1 MCVGMELLRDAAS
14 PEAFH
19 NSSERF
25 DDSKCYP
32 DTRVAVL
39 TKIMDWIIGRIACAA
54 YIMWLFGPAGAGKSA
69 IAQTIAEMCHDRGI
83 LLVSFFFSRSDP
95 KQNNVKPLAP
105 SLAYQIAVNIPQ
117 VKSMIEGIVAHNPA
131 IFQSSFKVQFNTLIM
146 EPLIRVFETQIIFYT
161 RMPYL
166 VIIDGLD
173 ECTDVNIQRHILDTI
188 ANALSRFRHRV
199 PVMFLVSSR
208 AERDISLTFSTPA
221 FQGITSRIALDDTYQ
236 PAADIRR
243 HLEGG
248 VAEIKKT
255 HLHQASIPL
264 TWPAGEDLKSL
275 VDKSSGQFIY
285 AATIIRY
292 IRHSDHNPTDN
303 LKIILGLHPR
313 SSPTTNGEG
322 KVTADMPFA
331 ELDALYKGILSRV
344 KDIQV
349 TLRLLG
355 VLLLSAFPYSTPE
368 DIAGLMFLDCGDV
381 FRLLVDLPSV
391 VMVRDS
397 DYDIKFLHASFG
409 DFLLDQER
417 SEQYH
422 IDPGLMFTELSFFGL
437 RHLDQYPGEYV
448 LVLLHRNMHLYFNI
462 FSN

>member
-25 DDSKCYP
+25 DAPKCYP

-39 TKIMDWIIGRIACAA
+39 TKIMDWIIGRIAWVA

-69 IAQTIAEMCHDRGI
+69 IAQTIAEMCHDSGI
-83 LLVSFFFSRSDP
+83 LLASFFFSRSDP

-117 VKSMIEGIVAHNPA
+117 VKSMVEGIVAHNPA
-131 IFQSSFKVQFNTLIM
+131 IFQSSFKVQFNTLIL
-146 EPLIRVFETQIIFYT
+146 EPLIRVSETQIFLYT
-161 RMPYL
+161 QVPYL
-166 VIIDGLD
+166 VVIDGLD

-188 ANALSRFRHRV
+188 ADALSRSRHCV
-199 PVMFLVSSR
+199 PLIFLFSSR
-208 AERDISLTFSTPA
+208 AERDISLTFATPA
-221 FQGITSRIALDDTYQ
+221 FQGVTSRIALDDTYQ
-236 PAADIRR
+236 PAADIQRY
-243 HLEGG
+243 LEGSF
-248 VAEIKKT
+248 AEIKKT

-264 TWPAGEDLKSL
+264 TWPTGEDLKSL
-275 VDKSSGQFIY
+275 IEKSSGQFIY

-292 IRHSDHNPTDN
+292 IWYSDHNPTDN
-303 LKIILGLHPR
+303 LKIVLGLHLR
-313 SSPTTNGEG
+313 RGPTTNGEG

-381 FRLLVDLPSV
+381 FRLLVDLPSM

-448 LVLLHRNMHLYFNI
+448 LVLLH
-462 FSN
+462 